1 MLEIF
6 ESADGVGVESQ
17 LEKYGNAVTV
27 TEGESMRPFLKTKR
41 DVVVLER
48 LDSPP
53 RKYDVVLYKVDAKY
67 IMHRVIGVTD
77 GGKVLVIRG
86 DNTFVREYVP
96 CERIIARLVS
106 FTRAGKGGTVKDRR
120 YKLYSVIWNKIYPV
134 RYIFQL
140 PKVAFRRTLRVLGK
154 IKNKK

>member
-1 MLEIF
+1 MLEVF
-6 ESADGVGVESQ
+6 ESADGAGVESQ

-41 DVVVLER
+41 DVVVLKR
-48 LDSPP
+48 LDSPLK
-53 RKYDVVLYKVDAKY
+53 KYDVVLYKVDGKY

-96 CERIIARLVS
+96 CERIMARLVS
-106 FTRAGKGGTVKDRR
+106 FTRAGKGGTVEDRR
-120 YKLYSVIWNKIYPV
+120 YKLYSVIWNSIYPV
-134 RYIFQL
+134 RFILQL
-140 PKVAFRRTLRVLGK
+140 PKAAFRRAFRALGK
-154 IKNKK
+154 IRNKK